1 MTGSYYYNLVN
12 EPDIYR
18 ISVVNDYFCQKQ
30 GATTVSFKPCPTA
43 RIHAENFSCC
53 EGEPLPLYGSLAPN
67 TNISY
72 MWDITGTGYHETFNT
87 PDIVFTPT
95 TAGTYAVTLTVTDN
109 APTSGCSSTTQTTV
123 TAVAKPAAPSLYF
136 PGDSCIGGAPVTV
149 AATSDEVTEVV
160 VMDMHGRRLAA
171 FKDTDLFNIKEL
183 PAGSYIVRV
192 KTRRDKEAPE
202 EVNYL
207 KLVKK

>member
-1 MTGSYYYNLVN
+1 MQMT
-12 EPDIYR
+12 
-18 ISVVNDYFCQKQ
+18 
-30 GATTVSFKPCPTA
+30 
-43 RIHAENFSCC
+43 
-53 EGEPLPLYGSLAPN
+53 
-67 TNISY
+67 Y

-87 PDIVFTPT
+87 PDIVFTPP

-109 APTSGCSSTTQTTV
+109 APTSGCSSTTHATV

-149 AATSDEVTEVV
+149 VGTADNVLEVT
-160 VMDMHGRRLAA
+160 VMDMHGRRLAT
-171 FKDTDLFNIKEL
+171 FKDAGQFNIKEL
-183 PAGSYIVRV
+183 PPGSYIVRV